1 MEKVEAKAK
10 KIAAHA
16 LEASE
21 NDIVIENG
29 EFKVTG
35 TDKSIALPMV
45 ALAAYT
51 AHNLPD
57 GMEPGLKEGA
67 FYDPTNFTFPAGAYI
82 CELEVDAGT
91 GKTSFVNFV
100 AADDFGRLI
109 NPMIV
114 EGQVHGGLAQ
124 GIGQALLEG
133 AVVRQFGPAAD
144 GVVHG
149 LRHAARRRPAVVQA
163 DPHHDAVSGQSA
175 RRQGLRRGRRDRR
188 IGRRDQRDHGC
199 DRQQQTRN
207 AGDARSRLA
216 RHSRLRG
223 STNMYETT
231 YHRPSS
237 VDEAVALFGKGSE
250 SKYLAGGHTLIP
262 VMKQRLASP
271 SDVIDLGKIKELIG
285 IEASG
290 DTLTIK
296 AATTYFDIMQSA
308 DVKKSIPA
316 IAYLTSVLGDPAV
329 RYRGTIGGSIA
340 NNDPA
345 ADFPAALVSLG
356 ATVKTNKR
364 SISADDFFK
373 GLFTTA
379 LEDGEIIT
387 AVSFPVPAKAGYAKM
402 RHPASRFALTGV
414 FVTKTKAGD
423 VRVAATGASQNG
435 VMRVPA
441 IEAALKANWSAGA
454 LDSVKISDSGMLA
467 DIHGSAAYR
476 ANLVKVMAQR
486 AVTAAG

>member
-1 MEKVEAKAK
+1 
-10 KIAAHA
+10 
-16 LEASE
+16 
-21 NDIVIENG
+21 
-29 EFKVTG
+29 
-35 TDKSIALPMV
+35 
-45 ALAAYT
+45 
-51 AHNLPD
+51 
-57 GMEPGLKEGA
+57 
-67 FYDPTNFTFPAGAYI
+67 
-82 CELEVDAGT
+82 
-91 GKTSFVNFV
+91 
-100 AADDFGRLI
+100 
-109 NPMIV
+109 
-114 EGQVHGGLAQ
+114 
-124 GIGQALLEG
+124 
-133 AVVRQFGPAAD
+133 
-144 GVVHG
+144 
-149 LRHAARRRPAVVQA
+149 
-163 DPHHDAVSGQSA
+163 
-175 RRQGLRRGRRDRR
+175 
-188 IGRRDQRDHGC
+188 
-199 DRQQQTRN
+199 
-207 AGDARSRLA
+207 
-216 RHSRLRG
+216 
-223 STNMYETT
+223 MYETI

-237 VDEAVALFGKGSE
+237 VDDAVALFAKGSE

-271 SDVIDLGKIKELIG
+271 SDVIDLGKIKELVG
-285 IEASG
+285 IEVSG

-387 AVSFPVPAKAGYAKM
+387 AVSFPVPAKAGYA
-402 RHPASRFALTGV
+402 TGV

-454 LDSVKISDSGMLA
+454 VDGVTIPADGMLT

-476 ANLVKVMAQR
+476 ANLIKVMAQR